1 MLCSATTV
9 SHHVGGVTV
18 LVVRLLRRADISGN
32 GGAAATAQAHGF
44 RVMEPRHLVKHVF
57 KTDFPQAFH
66 GKRPQKL
73 QVVVRGTEN
82 NAWTVAPS
90 FVHAA
95 DMTDADYVLFLEKD
109 FMIPDD
115 VRA

>member
-1 MLCSATTV
+1 
-9 SHHVGGVTV
+9 
-18 LVVRLLRRADISGN
+18 
-32 GGAAATAQAHGF
+32 
-44 RVMEPRHLVKHVF
+44 MEPRHLVKHVF

-73 QVVVRGTEN
+73 NVVVRGTEN